1 MNHLEKRVAPLEALE
16 GVRPP
21 VLGMGQRLRT
31 LEASVT
37 EKSSRPAETQHCP
50 CLASGKAPQ
59 GMAAEIEAPPQSFC
73 SIRNDTMHYFRF
85 S

>member
-1 MNHLEKRVAPLEALE
+1 MHHLQERVAPLEALE

-37 EKSSRPAETQHCP
+37 EPQAGLVSVIKEILATQASLTLLTGETLNLSTLARSRGVRKPVR
-50 CLASGKAPQ
+50 G
-59 GMAAEIEAPPQSFC
+59 G
-73 SIRNDTMHYFRF
+73 
-85 S
+85 